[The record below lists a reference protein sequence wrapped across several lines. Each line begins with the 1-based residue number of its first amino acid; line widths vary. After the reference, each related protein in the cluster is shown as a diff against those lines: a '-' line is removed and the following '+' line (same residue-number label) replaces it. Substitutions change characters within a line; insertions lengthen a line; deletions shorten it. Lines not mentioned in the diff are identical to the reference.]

1 MKVYNLKEIKEA
13 LVGLNIVPAI
23 EDGFV
28 QYSNGNVVVPP
39 VGELIFDD
47 PPGDV
52 HIKYGYIKNDD
63 IYVIKIASGFF
74 NNDALGLPSSQG
86 MMLAYSQK
94 TGAPV
99 AILHDEAHLT
109 NIRTAA
115 AGAVVAKYLAP
126 DNVDCIG
133 IIGTGTQ
140 ARLQLEYLS
149 GIVDCKHVKVWGRHV
164 DHTDAYCAEMNK
176 QGYSVS
182 STDLESLTKACNFIV
197 TTTPSTEPL
206 IASDWVQPGTHITA
220 MGSDTPG
227 KQELDTEILNRADRV
242 VADSIAQCIERGEIA
257 KALEAGVLVE
267 DEVVE
272 LGHVISGKA
281 EGRTRADQ
289 LTVADLT
296 GVAVQDIQ
304 ITKAVFNSL
313 K

>member
-28 QYSNGNVVVPP
+28 RYSNGNVVVPP
-39 VGELIFDD
+39 VGELIFND

-99 AILHDEAHLT
+99 AVLHDEAHLT

>member
-1 MKVYNLKEIKEA
+1 
-13 LVGLNIVPAI
+13 
-23 EDGFV
+23 
-28 QYSNGNVVVPP
+28 
-39 VGELIFDD
+39 
-47 PPGDV
+47 
-52 HIKYGYIKNDD
+52 
-63 IYVIKIASGFF
+63 
-74 NNDALGLPSSQG
+74 
-86 MMLAYSQK
+86 
-94 TGAPV
+94 
-99 AILHDEAHLT
+99 
-109 NIRTAA
+109 
-115 AGAVVAKYLAP
+115 
-126 DNVDCIG
+126 
-133 IIGTGTQ
+133 
-140 ARLQLEYLS
+140 
-149 GIVDCKHVKVWGRHV
+149 
-164 DHTDAYCAEMNK
+164 MNK
-176 QGYSVS
+176 RGYSVS
-182 STDLESLTKACNFIV
+182 STDLESLTKACNLIV

>member
-39 VGELIFDD
+39 VGELIFED

-74 NNDALGLPSSQG
+74 NNAALGLPSSQG

-126 DNVDCIG
+126 DNVECIG

-149 GIVDCKHVKVWGRHV
+149 GIVDCKNVKVWGRHV

-176 QGYSVS
+176 RGYSVS
-182 STDLESLTKACNFIV
+182 STDLESLTKACNLIV

>member
-1 MKVYNLKEIKEA
+1 MKVYNLTQIKEA
-13 LVGLNIVPAI
+13 LKGLDIVPAI

-74 NNDALGLPSSQG
+74 NNAALGLPSSQG

-227 KQELDTEILNRADRV
+227 KQELDIEILNRADRV